1 MKTDAKTTEL
11 AAKRD
16 QELGVAKSDRSV
28 RKTISAGVCIR
39 IQLGLWRKA
48 KLTHK
53 TEKSEEIYVFEVRDV
68 LFVGLEALLTRV
80 GENCKLYKL

>member
-16 QELGVAKSDRSV
+16 QELGVAKSDRNV

-39 IQLGLWRKA
+39 IQMGLWRKA

-53 TEKSEEIYVFEVRDV
+53 TERSEEIYVFQVLNV
-68 LFVGLEALLTRV
+68 LFVGLEARV
-80 GENCKLYKL
+80 Q